1 MWFLEFLKANYF
13 LLCLALGT
21 TFMVLRSYRT
31 KRINV
36 FIPIVIVGLALL
48 LSIVYFVEMQTK
60 DLILKDENFAIIPTM
75 CCAIGF
81 MIRPVIIFLFMR
93 MSIQSKLIHRIALGL
108 IVVNALI
115 YSMSSFIFAKDFVKA
130 FFYYTIND
138 IGEPA
143 IVTGPL
149 FYSCHAISLLMI
161 GYFIFTSLK
170 SMNARHRHEATA
182 LLICVAFILGASV
195 IETIEQSSDLMNTTI
210 AIACLFY
217 VIHLYQ
223 QSSVCDALTGL
234 YDRKAYYSDL
244 DRIENKVSG
253 FILIDVNSLK
263 WLNDNHGHEEGDRAI
278 KTVADT
284 LRESLD
290 SRHMDGYRMGGDEF
304 VVISTSGRLDAID
317 NTIRKI
323 KEKMAT
329 TPYSIAIGFARKE
342 NESLT
347 VDDMYRMA
355 EDMMYKDKAEYYR
368 ISGKERRKG

>member
-130 FFYYTIND
+130 F
-138 IGEPA
+138 
-143 IVTGPL
+143 
-149 FYSCHAISLLMI
+149 
-161 GYFIFTSLK
+161 
-170 SMNARHRHEATA
+170 
-182 LLICVAFILGASV
+182 
-195 IETIEQSSDLMNTTI
+195 
-210 AIACLFY
+210 
-217 VIHLYQ
+217 
-223 QSSVCDALTGL
+223 
-234 YDRKAYYSDL
+234 
-244 DRIENKVSG
+244 
-253 FILIDVNSLK
+253 
-263 WLNDNHGHEEGDRAI
+263 
-278 KTVADT
+278 
-284 LRESLD
+284 
-290 SRHMDGYRMGGDEF
+290 
-304 VVISTSGRLDAID
+304 ISTHTV
-317 NTIRKI
+317 TIHMSTI
-323 KEKMAT
+323 
-329 TPYSIAIGFARKE
+329 
-342 NESLT
+342 
-347 VDDMYRMA
+347 
-355 EDMMYKDKAEYYR
+355 
-368 ISGKERRKG
+368 